1 MDGIYLFNGV
11 VGMNK
16 QGPDKIDW
24 TDASWNIITGCD
36 HACKYCYARR
46 MANRLAGRYGYPKV
60 NPFTPTFHVDRLA
73 QIGRW
78 KKSEKIF
85 VCSMGDMWGSWISTD
100 WITRILSMIS
110 HYPQSVFQ
118 FLTKNPVRYSDFLCR
133 PNCWYGTTIDGLPFT
148 ENNLEKLVHSTKGAK
163 VRFISFE
170 PLLSEIHP
178 NLYDIDWIIIGAD
191 SSRGAKKPPK
201 KWADILIDYARN
213 TNTAVWMK
221 DNYGYP
227 EKIKEWPL

>member
-1 MDGIYLFNGV
+1 
-11 VGMNK
+11 
-16 QGPDKIDW
+16 
-24 TDASWNIITGCD
+24 
-36 HACKYCYARR
+36 
-46 MANRLAGRYGYPKV
+46 
-60 NPFTPTFHVDRLA
+60 
-73 QIGRW
+73 
-78 KKSEKIF
+78 
-85 VCSMGDMWGSWISTD
+85 
-100 WITRILSMIS
+100 
-110 HYPQSVFQ
+110 
-118 FLTKNPVRYSDFLCR
+118 
-133 PNCWYGTTIDGLPFT
+133 TTIDGLPFT

-191 SSRGAKKPPK
+191 SSRGAQKPPK

-227 EKIKEWPL
+227 EIIKEWPEKGAVQ

>member
-1 MDGIYLFNGV
+1 
-11 VGMNK
+11 MNK

-24 TDASWNIITGCD
+24 TDVSWNIITGCN
-36 HACKYCYARR
+36 HGCKYCYARR
-46 MANRLAGRYGYPKV
+46 MANRLAGRYGYPKN
-60 NPFTPTFHVDRLA
+60 NPFQPTLHTDRSIK
-73 QIGRW
+73 IGSW
-78 KKSEKIF
+78 KKSQKIF
-85 VCSMGDMWGSWISTD
+85 VCSMGDMWGEWIDTD
-100 WITRILSMIS
+100 WIARTLSLIS

-118 FLTKNPVRYSDFLCR
+118 FLTKNPVRYSDFQCI
-133 PNCWYGTTIDGLPFT
+133 PNGWYGTTVDGLPFT
-148 ENNLEKLVHSTKGAK
+148 NGNFEKLVHSTPGAK

-170 PLLSEIHP
+170 PLLAEIHP

-201 KWADILIDYARN
+201 KWADILIDYARG

-227 EKIKEWPL
+227 EVIKEWPKL